1 MKIKLFNYLGI
12 VFLGLVLITSCSK
25 DKEVTPSDED
35 KGSQITGSYFITTGL
50 SGKYAF
56 LSEDTLYSYGS
67 IKELDRRIPAEGHNY
82 GLKGD
87 TILLDETKYL
97 FSKDGNTLT
106 LSPLSSDQ
114 KIILVE
120 GSDSEIPDLQDWV
133 LKAEVKEVMEF
144 YAFDGYTSK
153 IQSFALRRGYLYTNG
168 YANDHGDYVLGK
180 IDLTDYTMEEFPIP
194 ASSKTTLGYERYISY
209 INNTFWVEIRD
220 MSGSAPYYDDIIQF
234 DVETLESV
242 DSIELEQYFGSVYD
256 IVSSPN
262 ESAIYAQ
269 FYEGIRKFN
278 PLNKKYES
286 LNENIGDAASGNSIA
301 LSNTSMYE
309 ISGRGQIYKFLL
321 SNLSKAMV
329 TYQVNT
335 EITYELIGA
344 YSYSDKIIYAIA
356 GNRDT
361 SMFVLLKITL
371 PF

>member
-1 MKIKLFNYLGI
+1 
-12 VFLGLVLITSCSK
+12 
-25 DKEVTPSDED
+25 
-35 KGSQITGSYFITTGL
+35 
-50 SGKYAF
+50 
-56 LSEDTLYSYGS
+56 
-67 IKELDRRIPAEGHNY
+67 
-82 GLKGD
+82 
-87 TILLDETKYL
+87 
-97 FSKDGNTLT
+97 
-106 LSPLSSDQ
+106 
-114 KIILVE
+114 
-120 GSDSEIPDLQDWV
+120 
-133 LKAEVKEVMEF
+133 
-144 YAFDGYTSK
+144 
-153 IQSFALRRGYLYTNG
+153 
-168 YANDHGDYVLGK
+168 
-180 IDLTDYTMEEFPIP
+180 IP

-335 EITYELIGA
+335 EITYALIGA